1 MSNDTKTLQWSDA
14 MLLGHGP
21 IDATHKEFVIVVTE
35 LQQCTDATAVACLAA
50 LEQHL
55 DSHFSMELEL
65 MDSTAFPNRNCHMDE
80 HQKVSDAVHQ
90 VHELAI
96 VGEVSLEE
104 IKSLAQALVDW
115 FPGHAEYMDSALSAW
130 VSKQMYGGKP
140 VVLRRNL
147 TPDESRVPN
156 QQAA

>member
-21 IDATHKEFVIVVTE
+21 IDETHKEFVIVVTE
-35 LQQCTDATAVACLAA
+35 LQHCTDATAVACLAA
-50 LEQHL
+50 VERHL

-65 MDSTAFPNRNCHMDE
+65 MDSTAFPNRDCHMDE

-96 VGEVSLEE
+96 AGEVSLEE

-115 FPGHAEYMDSALSAW
+115 FPGHADYMDSALSAW
-130 VSKQMYGGKP
+130 VNKQRYGGKP

-147 TPDESRVPN
+147 TLDESRVPN
-156 QQAA
+156 QRAA